1 MSRKH
6 GRQGMSGAAAPGVP
20 LRAQAH
26 LGACSRQVPQ
36 AHFTPRLPPRSWG
49 TARRSRRPDVVVPFE
64 VTHPATAG
72 APETTGGR
80 CSIYPTVLFR
90 PSPRARDLAAG
101 AGSRLFGLGRSAGR
115 GSECGRM
122 SRSLAVI
129 GHLPVNEAVPATR
142 VASRRPGR
150 STRHLDPKRIPAV
163 LRQCARR
170 GPALSYAFRR
180 PRLAT
185 RRARERPART
195 RFSPGAPGWPAGACG
210 FRGAGASPPVSCEAW
225 LVAAMPRQ
233 LRGGAGARSSLWAG
247 SGQRAR
253 PVPALQTPP
262 GSPLPQ
268 AVAESAVRRV
278 DEDEG
283 GDRPWNGASNGNG
296 VARVN
301 GANGANGHGAAHAG
315 EEELTVRVEEPG
327 TNGAEPVRGAGAEA
341 GASSSGAAVEAEV
354 VAGPRETGAGDAE
367 SGDEQQSE
375 EESLSSA
382 AGTPYAAPA
391 RWSKIKGYSTLQ
403 RSWEI
408 WSFAVKFFFRYW
420 LLGRRFTYG
429 REGMTPQRVSARKR
443 ELAKWLVEGLV
454 RLGPTFIKIGQ
465 QFSTRVDVL
474 SKEFIEELE
483 QLQDR
488 VPAFD
493 SGAAMRILETSLGRP
508 VSEVFEHIEAEP
520 IAAASLGQVH
530 LARLRDGSPPGEGRK
545 VVVKIQRPGLKELFD
560 IDLKNV
566 RVLAQWLQK
575 LDPKTDGTAR

>member
-1 MSRKH
+1 
-6 GRQGMSGAAAPGVP
+6 
-20 LRAQAH
+20 
-26 LGACSRQVPQ
+26 
-36 AHFTPRLPPRSWG
+36 
-49 TARRSRRPDVVVPFE
+49 
-64 VTHPATAG
+64 
-72 APETTGGR
+72 
-80 CSIYPTVLFR
+80 
-90 PSPRARDLAAG
+90 
-101 AGSRLFGLGRSAGR
+101 
-115 GSECGRM
+115 
-122 SRSLAVI
+122 
-129 GHLPVNEAVPATR
+129 
-142 VASRRPGR
+142 
-150 STRHLDPKRIPAV
+150 
-163 LRQCARR
+163 
-170 GPALSYAFRR
+170 
-180 PRLAT
+180 
-185 RRARERPART
+185 
-195 RFSPGAPGWPAGACG
+195 
-210 FRGAGASPPVSCEAW
+210 
-225 LVAAMPRQ
+225 MPRQ